1 MNQRIAFIINPI
13 SGVVKKDKIINQIKS
28 RLSSKFDYDVAF
40 TQRPGHATEL
50 CRDFVQQGMDI
61 VVAVGGDGSVNEVA
75 KGLVHTDTALGI
87 IPGGSGNGLAHHLSI
102 PVNFEKAIDIINTA
116 NVVKIDTGT
125 INDEL
130 FVSIAGIGFDG
141 VVARKFS
148 ETKRRGFLSYL
159 KIVTE
164 TYPTYKPK
172 RYKISFKDQQIKTQ
186 ALFITFANSNQFGYN
201 TAIAPGARVDDGLL
215 DVCIAKKPP
224 IIELPY
230 LASLLY
236 WRKLDQSKYLE
247 IYQANKL
254 KVITRKNRWVNI
266 DGEARKLGKKLNIRI
281 HPQSLKIIIP

>member
-1 MNQRIAFIINPI
+1 MNLRIAFIINPI

-28 RLSSKFDYDVAF
+28 RLSSKFDYAVAF
-40 TQRPGHATEL
+40 TRRPGHATDL
-50 CRDFVQQGMDI
+50 CRDFVQQGMNI

-102 PVNFEKAIDIINTA
+102 PVNFEKAIDIINSA
-116 NVVKIDTGT
+116 NIIKIDTGT

-130 FVSIAGIGFDG
+130 FASIAGIGFDG

-172 RYKISFKDQQIKTQ
+172 HYKIIFNDQQIKTQ

-201 TAIAPGARVDDGLL
+201 TAIAPEARVDDGLL

-236 WRKLDQSKYLE
+236 WRKIDQSKYLE

-254 KVITRKNRWVNI
+254 KVITKKNRWVNI

-281 HPQSLKIIIP
+281 HPQSLKIVIP